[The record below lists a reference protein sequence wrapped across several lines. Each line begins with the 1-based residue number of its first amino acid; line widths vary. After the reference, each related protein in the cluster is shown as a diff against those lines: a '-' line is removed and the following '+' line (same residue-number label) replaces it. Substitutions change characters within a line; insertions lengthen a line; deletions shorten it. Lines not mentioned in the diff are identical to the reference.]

1 MDVEKA
7 RLEKLEKLRNMS
19 DQVRIGGKGTARRKK
34 KVIHK
39 NAAVDDKKLQSELK
53 KLNLNTIP
61 TIEEVNM
68 YKADGTLIHF
78 KNPKVQA
85 SPQAN
90 VFAVSGQAETKPLTD
105 LFPNM
110 LNQLE
115 SAKLR
120 LSKMSV
126 LANVK
131 HSEVPTPSAAQ
142 PNNLEKTSP
151 TPMTSVGRHFLQ
163 RLHQAQE
170 GSREPHS
177 GRRTT
182 LTIPKHFVVS
192 FTPFRKVTRYSL

>member
-7 RLEKLEKLRNMS
+7 RQDRLEKLRNMS

-34 KVIHK
+34 KVVHK
-39 NAAVDDKKLQSELK
+39 NAVVDDKKLQGTLK

-68 YKADGTLIHF
+68 YKADGTMIHF

-90 VFAVSGQAETKPLTD
+90 VFAVSGQAENKALSD
-105 LFPNM
+105 LFPSM

-120 LSKMSV
+120 LCKM
-126 LANVK
+126 NG
-131 HSEVPTPSAAQ
+131 E
-142 PNNLEKTSP
+142 
-151 TPMTSVGRHFLQ
+151 
-163 RLHQAQE
+163 
-170 GSREPHS
+170 
-177 GRRTT
+177 
-182 LTIPKHFVVS
+182 
-192 FTPFRKVTRYSL
+192 

>member
-1 MDVEKA
+1 MDVDQT
-7 RLEKLEKLRNMS
+7 RLDKLQKLRNMS

-39 NAAVDDKKLQSELK
+39 NAVVDDKKLQSTLK
-53 KLNLNTIP
+53 KLDLNNIS

-68 YKADGTLIHF
+68 YKTDGTMVHF

-90 VFAVSGQAETKPLTD
+90 VFAVTGQAETKPLTD

-120 LSKMSV
+120 LSKINET
-126 LANVK
+126 AK
-131 HSEVPTPSAAQ
+131 ADGEGKPEDFDEDVPELVEDFDEKSR
-142 PNNLEKTSP
+142 LE
-151 TPMTSVGRHFLQ
+151 
-163 RLHQAQE
+163 
-170 GSREPHS
+170 
-177 GRRTT
+177 
-182 LTIPKHFVVS
+182 
-192 FTPFRKVTRYSL
+192 

>member
-39 NAAVDDKKLQSELK
+39 NAAVDDKKLQSTLK

-120 LSKMSV
+120 LSKMSE
-126 LANVK
+126 AKNDAEAK
-131 HSEVPTPSAAQ
+131 PEDFDEDVPELVEDFDEKSR
-142 PNNLEKTSP
+142 LE
-151 TPMTSVGRHFLQ
+151 
-163 RLHQAQE
+163 
-170 GSREPHS
+170 
-177 GRRTT
+177 
-182 LTIPKHFVVS
+182 
-192 FTPFRKVTRYSL
+192 